1 MSGWVWQLLTGTNCQ
16 FYRLEGTCSAIPE
29 ARFPYYSSF
38 ASTDG
43 YGYLTADVMYN
54 LCVSP
59 CKVYSRGEY
68 KLLAYSNFPVLST
81 FLSAEVLT
89 VCLFCVH
96 NGLCVFILETE

>member
-1 MSGWVWQLLTGTNCQ
+1 MGGKRGERVGRGVSGWVWQLLTGTSCQ

-59 CKVYSRGEY
+59 CKVCFLLQSR
-68 KLLAYSNFPVLST
+68 
-81 FLSAEVLT
+81 
-89 VCLFCVH
+89 
-96 NGLCVFILETE
+96 